1 MKPTF
6 FKSLKD
12 GFSALA
18 KLGISGHG
26 MNLKQM
32 AVTYDE
38 QLKRNKT
45 ASTPTTETTT
55 SVKSPSASL
64 DELKAAA
71 KSISDPS
78 LRVDALERVQ
88 AKCLSDFNAVD
99 SGNFQAK
106 TDASRELQKA
116 QTNVAYA
123 KLAESTFN
131 PAAAKARRFAEL
143 ID

>member
-1 MKPTF
+1 MQKPTF
-6 FKSLKD
+6 FKNLKS
-12 GFSALA
+12 GFDALA

-32 AVTYDE
+32 TVSYNE
-38 QLKRNKT
+38 QLKRN
-45 ASTPTTETTT
+45 ATPATETTT
-55 SVKSPSASL
+55 SVMSPSASL

-88 AKCLSDFNAVD
+88 AKCLADFNAVD

-116 QTNVAYA
+116 QTNMAYA

-143 ID
+143 IQD